1 MNHTSLNISYLAG
14 LRKVKQ
20 REISDATGVSQSEI
34 SRIVNGAEPD
44 LDEVVALA
52 EYFKVP
58 KELLISTDLTTRF
71 TTLAEYDAW
80 VVKNTAAKVHLDEH
94 LAAVNLAPIAL
105 QAIVEHYVRTMA
117 PLTGK
122 SPEQLQEEIDSI
134 YQLLLEAHQKSFA
147 GTSYQ
152 EPS

>member
-14 LRKVKQ
+14 LKKVKQ
-20 REISDATGVSQSEI
+20 REISEATGVSQSKI
-34 SRIVNGAEPD
+34 SRIVNGAEAD
-44 LDEVVALA
+44 YDEVVALSR
-52 EYFKVP
+52 YFKVP
-58 KELLISTDLTTRF
+58 KELLISTDLTSQF
-71 TTLAEYDAW
+71 ATLAEYDAW

-122 SPEQLQEEIDSI
+122 TPEELHEEIDSI
-134 YQLLLEAHQKSFA
+134 YQLLLEEHQKPLA
-147 GTSYQ
+147 NTSYLDA
-152 EPS
+152 S